1 MWNSYFDALVFLQ
14 DKKLYPLQIVL
25 RNILIVNKTDPS
37 MLSDVDAAART
48 QGLAETI
55 KYALIVVAS
64 VPLLVLYPFVQKHFV
79 KGVMIGSVK
88 G

>member
-1 MWNSYFDALVFLQ
+1 
-14 DKKLYPLQIVL
+14 
-25 RNILIVNKTDPS
+25 
-37 MLSDVDAAART
+37 MLSDVSAAVRV
-48 QGLAETI
+48 QGLAETV

-64 VPLLVLYPFVQKHFV
+64 LPLLVIYPFVQKHFV